1 VNSVSA
7 LDDSDDDC
15 WLNAVSEKYISVVE
29 ANVDKNVTALMK
41 VNDCHVYS
49 HKIYIRYVKH
59 SMLLKQVYLEIFLV
73 VVCSLASYF
82 SVVYFHVSLY

>member
-15 WLNAVSEKYISVVE
+15 WLNAVSEKYLSVVE

-41 VNDCHVYS
+41 VNDCEVRFQIDS
-49 HKIYIRYVKH
+49 ADFSSAVLGLFTVR
-59 SMLLKQVYLEIFLV
+59 F
-73 VVCSLASYF
+73 ASPSGF
-82 SVVYFHVSLY
+82 TGVLFHILSVIDVGLT